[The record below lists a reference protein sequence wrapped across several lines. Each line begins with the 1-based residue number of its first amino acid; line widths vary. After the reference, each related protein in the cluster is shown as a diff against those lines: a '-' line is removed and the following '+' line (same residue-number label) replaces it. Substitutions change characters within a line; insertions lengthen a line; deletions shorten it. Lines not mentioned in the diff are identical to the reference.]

1 MRGFHS
7 KFNYY
12 LLNLARKIAQ
22 LYNRYH
28 AFILFYTALKI
39 YMHKIVLPAFRKT
52 KNLGLNL
59 HLKTPA

>member
-22 LYNRYH
+22 L
-28 AFILFYTALKI
+28 
-39 YMHKIVLPAFRKT
+39 
-52 KNLGLNL
+52 
-59 HLKTPA
+59 